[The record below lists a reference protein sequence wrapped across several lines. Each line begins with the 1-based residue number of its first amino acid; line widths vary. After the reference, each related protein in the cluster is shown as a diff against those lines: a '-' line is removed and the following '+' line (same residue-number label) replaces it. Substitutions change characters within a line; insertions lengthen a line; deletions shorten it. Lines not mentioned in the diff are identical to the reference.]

1 MNLDF
6 HFNEWVFLAKA
17 DPELFEQRRR
27 QAIAR
32 FLNQSGVHR
41 QRLEVLQSK
50 IDRERERADSPQQA
64 VVAISGLMCASLAEL
79 AGGMTALTKD
89 LKQLRSNRLL
99 SIVVQGG
106 KAAES
111 KVTA

>member
-27 QAIAR
+27 QLIAA

-41 QRLEVLQSK
+41 QRLEKLQSQ
-50 IDRERERADSPQQA
+50 IDQERERAGSPQQA
-64 VVAISGLMCASLAEL
+64 VVAISGLMCASLSAL
-79 AGGMTALTKD
+79 AGEMASLSTD
-89 LKQLRSNRLL
+89 LKRLRANTFLRAVANAQRE
-99 SIVVQGG
+99 VV
-106 KAAES
+106 KRVAA
-111 KVTA
+111 